1 MYWLQ
6 NVYTFIHSF
15 FELISFRYK
24 PTTTALTDIEKS
36 DDFEYSDIYGKN
48 TMNR

>member
-6 NVYTFIHSF
+6 NIYTFIRSF
-15 FELISFRYK
+15 FELISFRTNATK
-24 PTTTALTDIEKS
+24 TLNDVENT